1 MTTEHSFRGYYGRM
15 GDYLF
20 PVHPDNSY
28 YDAEARQYISE
39 LLHRHAGNINSA
51 REFLALLETFVPESV
66 QHSIDNPSWSTG
78 KQIERLNMAKGLIE
92 SRVRERFGSEFAGD
106 ITP

>member
-1 MTTEHSFRGYYGRM
+1 MTTEHSFRGYYSRM

-66 QHSIDNPSWSTG
+66 QHRIDNPSWPTG
-78 KQIERLNMAKGLIE
+78 KQIERLSLAKGLIE
-92 SRVRERFGSEFAGD
+92 SRVRERFASEFSGD